1 MALDHTMRRLW
12 LVGCAAM
19 VALVLFGVRAKPA
32 AALQWGQQ
40 WSGSFTDL
48 QSAAEWEA
56 LDRSGASMIRISG
69 SWGWVQQA
77 GQEHATPEELSKVK
91 EPWETPAAWKYTY
104 DQVFR
109 LAAEHE
115 VEILTYLYARKTDAA
130 RKQFYLYEGA
140 EKEAW
145 NEWLKFVWTFVQRY
159 GRGGYFWDAN
169 GDLTGG
175 RYRPDVIWEV
185 WNEPNLPE
193 NNPGGTTVLPQKY
206 AEFLIA
212 NSNTITTAQNE
223 VRNPGEPND
232 TVVVHGGLSQYG
244 MGKWT
249 VGAFLAKEVLVS
261 GFSSSFGGLGIHPY
275 WLSGTEGEKLAGVV
289 QNVENARNGL
299 NAYGLGT
306 KSLWITEL
314 GWPVGGA
321 GNPISTEDE
330 QAKLL
335 TQSFNWIASKNV
347 AFNIR
352 YAAWY
357 ASKDISDPS
366 WAYHCGLRDVNGSF
380 RPAWYAFLAQ
390 TGAPTWPPPPVPAP
404 PVRVS
409 FADAPNAQ
417 SVSTWTWDSTSGW
430 QQYPLWGHRIAAGS
444 SPATLRDGGGSPHV
458 FYVDEPYG
466 NTITHWKWSNGW
478 QQEPFF
484 GHTVAAGSSPSAI
497 SVGGTLHVFFVDASN
512 NNTITDW
519 KWSSGTGW
527 QQEYFYGHSVAAGT
541 SPSAIVDSSGNP
553 RVYFVDA
560 SDNNTITQWKWNSV
574 TGWQQEFFWG
584 LPAAAGSSPSATVD
598 NQGNP
603 RVFFVNATNNNTITD
618 WRWTSGTGWQQQHL
632 WGHPVAAKSN
642 PSAMMVNGALEVFFA
657 DASNSNSITVWVW
670 TSSLGWVG
678 QAVLGGHSLATGSS
692 PSAVMNGSTPNVY
705 FVDANNLNSITDWQW
720 NSSSGWQQIFL
731 YGHEVAAK
739 SSPGGFSG

>member
-1 MALDHTMRRLW
+1 LRFADFTSSACRHLSPL
-12 LVGCAAM
+12 
-19 VALVLFGVRAKPA
+19 A
-32 AALQWGQQ
+32 AALLVAIAMLMAMASWASALSLGLQWNGNPEQTASEGELEVVQ
-40 WSGSFTDL
+40 Y
-48 QSAAEWEA
+48 
-56 LDRSGASMIRISG
+56 SGAAYFRVEINRGYGLAFYEPLFERAAKRGITILPYLTEG
-69 SWGWVQQA
+69 HRYPVPGADGQYGGWGAWVQDA
-77 GQEHATPEELSKVK
+77 VKKYGQGGEFWNGKPYAKPVTT
-91 EPWETPAAWKYTY
+91 WE
-104 DQVFR
+104 
-109 LAAEHE
+109 
-115 VEILTYLYARKTDAA
+115 I
-130 RKQFYLYEGA
+130 
-140 EKEAW
+140 
-145 NEWLKFVWTFVQRY
+145 
-159 GRGGYFWDAN
+159 
-169 GDLTGG
+169 
-175 RYRPDVIWEV
+175 
-185 WNEPNLPE
+185 WNEPNLAE
-193 NNPGGTTVLPQKY
+193 NNPGGEKVQPENYGRFFVFTSSALHGIQPG
-206 AEFLIA
+206 
-212 NSNTITTAQNE
+212 AQAL
-223 VRNPGEPND
+223 V
-232 TVVVHGGLSQYG
+232 GGLYLGHWTEPG
-244 MGKWT
+244 MESYVSK
-249 VGAFLAKEVLVS
+249 LYNVS
-261 GFSSSFGGLGIHPY
+261 GMASAVNGVAIHPY
-275 WLSGTEGEKLAGVV
+275 GFTSGQQVTEFASEVINIRTV
-289 QNVENARNGL
+289 L
-299 NAYGLGT
+299 NRQPQG
-306 KSLWITEL
+306 SSEPLWITEL
-314 GWPVGGA
+314 GWPVAESQQQENEFEGRGVDA
-321 GNPISTEDE
+321 PT

-335 TQSFNWIASKNV
+335 QQSFNWAKSNAGTYNLQGLIWHAV
-347 AFNIR
+347 
-352 YAAWY
+352 
-357 ASKDISDPS
+357 SDYSNPK
-366 WAYHCGLRDVNGSF
+366 WDYHCGLRKLDGSF
-380 RPAWYAFLAQ
+380 RQSWSAFQEQ
-390 TGAPTWPPPPVPAP
+390 TGAPTWPPPPIPAP

-417 SVSTWTWDSTSGW
+417 SVSTWTWDGVSGW

-444 SPATLRDGGGSPHV
+444 SPATLKDGGGSPHV
-458 FYVDEPYG
+458 FYVDESYG
-466 NTITHWKWSNGW
+466 NTITHWKWNNGW

-632 WGHPVAAKSN
+632 WGRPVAAKSS

-720 NSSSGWQQIFL
+720 NPSSGWQQIFL
-731 YGHEVAAK
+731 YGHEVAAN
-739 SSPGGFSG
+739 SSPSGFAG